1 MAQVFSCESFKISN
15 NTVFTEH
22 LWETASVCL
31 NNGFRISEKKLKY
44 NTIVYIKITCQNR
57 IYNKLDNN

>member
-1 MAQVFSCESFKISN
+1 MCSVRKGILKNFAKFTGKHLWPATLIKKAVAKVFSCECCKISN

-31 NNGFRISEKKLKY
+31 NNGF
-44 NTIVYIKITCQNR
+44 
-57 IYNKLDNN
+57 